1 MTRPLVI
8 GSGLAGSA
16 SAIGL
21 CHAGPPPL
29 LVERSRETGDAIC
42 GGFLSW
48 QTLATLERLGLDA
61 AALGGQRVTLL
72 RLFAGKRTLEAP
84 LPRPGMGL
92 SRRRLDTLL
101 LTEAERLGTAVE
113 RGVTVRRVE
122 SGTAI
127 TSDGATLA
135 SDTIML
141 GVGKH
146 GLASQPRP
154 APPKVAADPVI
165 GLRLRIAASPT
176 GEKLIGGAVEL
187 FLFDR
192 GYAGLVRQED
202 GSINVCLAV
211 HKSRLTEAGSRP
223 EALIAQWG
231 EENPHL
237 GERLASGDSV
247 GQIDAVASVPYGWRA
262 HATEPGL
269 WKLGDQAACIPSL
282 AGEGM
287 GIALASAESA
297 VAAWRRGESAASWQ
311 QRFSDRLALP
321 MGVARTAWAAAEN
334 PRWNTTAV
342 ALLARAPWLLD
353 GLARATRVPA

>member
-1 MTRPLVI
+1 MIRPLVI
-8 GSGLAGSA
+8 GAGLAGSA

-61 AALGGQRVTLL
+61 AVLGGQRVTML

-122 SGTAI
+122 SGTAM

-146 GLASQPRP
+146 GLASQPRL

-202 GSINVCLAV
+202 GSINLCLAV
-211 HKSRLTEAGSRP
+211 HKSRLAEAGSRP
-223 EALIAQWG
+223 ESLIAIWG
-231 EENPHL
+231 EENPRL

-247 GQIDAVASVPYGWRA
+247 GQIDAIASVPYGWRA
-262 HATEPGL
+262 HSTESGL

-287 GIALASAESA
+287 GIALASAETA
-297 VAAWRRGESAASWQ
+297 VAAWRRGEGAASWQ
-311 QRFSDRLALP
+311 RRFSDRLALP
-321 MGVARTAWAAAEN
+321 MGVARMAWATAES
-334 PRWNTTAV
+334 PGWNATAV

-353 GLARATRVPA
+353 RLARATRVPA